1 MYTDDEAIVDSIE
14 DLGLL
19 FEIYRL
25 ADKVSKENIK
35 KIIIFITI
43 GNWYALE
50 WVLLKE
56 ISLEDINP

>member
-35 KIIIFITI
+35 KLSFSLLLAI
-43 GNWYALE
+43 GMRWNGSY
-50 WVLLKE
+50 
-56 ISLEDINP
+56 